1 MEYSQQVS
9 VNTLQR
15 LPTYLNYL
23 KSLDDDGNISSTEI
37 ARALGLNDVQVRKD
51 LSSVSSGGRPKV
63 GYNIRGLILDLKE
76 FLGYNAVN
84 DAVMVGCGNLGRAL
98 MSYRGFR
105 EYGLRIVAGFDVSDD
120 IVGEEVSGKPVLPLS
135 GLPQYCRENGI
146 RIGVITTPAQ
156 AAQKA
161 GELGDVR
168 RFARALKA
176 DHHHDRRRVV
186 GKGQARVRAA
196 HQSRQ
201 LLVDDLDDLLGGGE
215 AVEHLGADGALG
227 NSGDKVLDDF
237 VAHVCLEQ
245 RHAHLA
251 HRELDVLLGQAALAA
266 QAREDALQAI
276 GKVIEHQ
283 PYPQSAHEQN
293 HAHRNPA
300 NRLYPRLRRS

>member
-1 MEYSQQVS
+1 MKEGVMEYSQQVS

-23 KSLDDDGNISSTEI
+23 KSLDDNGNISSTEI

-120 IVGEEVSGKPVLPLS
+120 IVGEEVGGKPILPLS
-135 GLPQYCRENGI
+135 SLPQYCRENGV

-161 GELGDVR
+161 C
-168 RFARALKA
+168 
-176 DHHHDRRRVV
+176 
-186 GKGQARVRAA
+186 
-196 HQSRQ
+196 
-201 LLVDDLDDLLGGGE
+201 DLLMEGG
-215 AVEHLGADGALG
+215 
-227 NSGDKVLDDF
+227 
-237 VAHVCLEQ
+237 
-245 RHAHLA
+245 
-251 HRELDVLLGQAALAA
+251 
-266 QAREDALQAI
+266 I
-276 GKVIEHQ
+276 
-283 PYPQSAHEQN
+283 
-293 HAHRNPA
+293 
-300 NRLYPRLRRS
+300 

>member
-161 GELGDVR
+161 C
-168 RFARALKA
+168 
-176 DHHHDRRRVV
+176 
-186 GKGQARVRAA
+186 
-196 HQSRQ
+196 
-201 LLVDDLDDLLGGGE
+201 DLLMEGGIKAVWNFAPAHITVGE
-215 AVEHLGADGALG
+215 GVLVQNEIMACSLALLSKHLNEML
-227 NSGDKVLDDF
+227 K
-237 VAHVCLEQ
+237 E
-245 RHAHLA
+245 
-251 HRELDVLLGQAALAA
+251 E
-266 QAREDALQAI
+266 E
-276 GKVIEHQ
+276 K
-283 PYPQSAHEQN
+283 
-293 HAHRNPA
+293 
-300 NRLYPRLRRS
+300 

>member
-63 GYNIRGLILDLKE
+63 GYNIRGLIVDLKE

-161 GELGDVR
+161 C
-168 RFARALKA
+168 
-176 DHHHDRRRVV
+176 
-186 GKGQARVRAA
+186 
-196 HQSRQ
+196 
-201 LLVDDLDDLLGGGE
+201 DLLMEGGIKAVWNFAPAHITVGE
-215 AVEHLGADGALG
+215 GVLVQNENMACSLALLSKHL
-227 NSGDKVLDDF
+227 NEM
-237 VAHVCLEQ
+237 LE
-245 RHAHLA
+245 
-251 HRELDVLLGQAALAA
+251 E
-266 QAREDALQAI
+266 EE
-276 GKVIEHQ
+276 K
-283 PYPQSAHEQN
+283 
-293 HAHRNPA
+293 
-300 NRLYPRLRRS
+300 

>member
-63 GYNIRGLILDLKE
+63 GHNIRGLILDLKE

-161 GELGDVR
+161 C
-168 RFARALKA
+168 
-176 DHHHDRRRVV
+176 
-186 GKGQARVRAA
+186 
-196 HQSRQ
+196 
-201 LLVDDLDDLLGGGE
+201 DLLMEGGIKAVWNFAPAHITVGE
-215 AVEHLGADGALG
+215 GVLVQNENMACSLALLSKHL
-227 NSGDKVLDDF
+227 NEM
-237 VAHVCLEQ
+237 LE
-245 RHAHLA
+245 
-251 HRELDVLLGQAALAA
+251 E
-266 QAREDALQAI
+266 EE
-276 GKVIEHQ
+276 K
-283 PYPQSAHEQN
+283 
-293 HAHRNPA
+293 
-300 NRLYPRLRRS
+300 

>member
-161 GELGDVR
+161 C
-168 RFARALKA
+168 
-176 DHHHDRRRVV
+176 
-186 GKGQARVRAA
+186 
-196 HQSRQ
+196 
-201 LLVDDLDDLLGGGE
+201 DLLMEGGIKAVWNFAPAHITVGE
-215 AVEHLGADGALG
+215 GVLVQNENMATSLAVLSKHL
-227 NSGDKVLDDF
+227 S
-237 VAHVCLEQ
+237 
-245 RHAHLA
+245 
-251 HRELDVLLGQAALAA
+251 A
-266 QAREDALQAI
+266 QMK
-276 GKVIEHQ
+276 G
-283 PYPQSAHEQN
+283 Y
-293 HAHRNPA
+293 
-300 NRLYPRLRRS
+300 

>member
-120 IVGEEVSGKPVLPLS
+120 IVGEEVSGKPVLPLL

-161 GELGDVR
+161 C
-168 RFARALKA
+168 
-176 DHHHDRRRVV
+176 
-186 GKGQARVRAA
+186 
-196 HQSRQ
+196 
-201 LLVDDLDDLLGGGE
+201 DLLMEGGIKAVWNFAPAHITVGE
-215 AVEHLGADGALG
+215 GVLVQNENMACSLALLSKHLNEML
-227 NSGDKVLDDF
+227 K
-237 VAHVCLEQ
+237 E
-245 RHAHLA
+245 
-251 HRELDVLLGQAALAA
+251 E
-266 QAREDALQAI
+266 E
-276 GKVIEHQ
+276 K
-283 PYPQSAHEQN
+283 
-293 HAHRNPA
+293 
-300 NRLYPRLRRS
+300 

>member
-120 IVGEEVSGKPVLPLS
+120 IVGEEVSGKPVLPLL

-161 GELGDVR
+161 C
-168 RFARALKA
+168 
-176 DHHHDRRRVV
+176 
-186 GKGQARVRAA
+186 
-196 HQSRQ
+196 
-201 LLVDDLDDLLGGGE
+201 DLLMEGGIKAVWNFAPAHITVGE
-215 AVEHLGADGALG
+215 GVLVQNENMACSLALLSKHL
-227 NSGDKVLDDF
+227 NEM
-237 VAHVCLEQ
+237 LE
-245 RHAHLA
+245 
-251 HRELDVLLGQAALAA
+251 E
-266 QAREDALQAI
+266 EE
-276 GKVIEHQ
+276 K
-283 PYPQSAHEQN
+283 
-293 HAHRNPA
+293 
-300 NRLYPRLRRS
+300 

>member
-120 IVGEEVSGKPVLPLS
+120 IVGEEVSGKPVRPLS

-161 GELGDVR
+161 C
-168 RFARALKA
+168 
-176 DHHHDRRRVV
+176 
-186 GKGQARVRAA
+186 
-196 HQSRQ
+196 
-201 LLVDDLDDLLGGGE
+201 DLLMEGGIKAVWNFAPAHITVGE
-215 AVEHLGADGALG
+215 GVLVQNENMACSLALLSKHL
-227 NSGDKVLDDF
+227 NEM
-237 VAHVCLEQ
+237 LE
-245 RHAHLA
+245 
-251 HRELDVLLGQAALAA
+251 E
-266 QAREDALQAI
+266 EE
-276 GKVIEHQ
+276 K
-283 PYPQSAHEQN
+283 
-293 HAHRNPA
+293 
-300 NRLYPRLRRS
+300 

>member
-135 GLPQYCRENGI
+135 CLPQYCRENGI

-161 GELGDVR
+161 C
-168 RFARALKA
+168 
-176 DHHHDRRRVV
+176 
-186 GKGQARVRAA
+186 
-196 HQSRQ
+196 
-201 LLVDDLDDLLGGGE
+201 DLLMEGGIKAVWNFAPAHITVGE
-215 AVEHLGADGALG
+215 GVLVQNENMACSLALLSKHL
-227 NSGDKVLDDF
+227 NEM
-237 VAHVCLEQ
+237 LE
-245 RHAHLA
+245 
-251 HRELDVLLGQAALAA
+251 E
-266 QAREDALQAI
+266 EE
-276 GKVIEHQ
+276 K
-283 PYPQSAHEQN
+283 
-293 HAHRNPA
+293 
-300 NRLYPRLRRS
+300 

>member
-105 EYGLRIVAGFDVSDD
+105 EYGLRIVADD

-161 GELGDVR
+161 C
-168 RFARALKA
+168 
-176 DHHHDRRRVV
+176 
-186 GKGQARVRAA
+186 
-196 HQSRQ
+196 
-201 LLVDDLDDLLGGGE
+201 DLLMEGGIKAVWNFAPAHITVGE
-215 AVEHLGADGALG
+215 GVLVQNENMACSLALLSKHL
-227 NSGDKVLDDF
+227 NEM
-237 VAHVCLEQ
+237 LE
-245 RHAHLA
+245 
-251 HRELDVLLGQAALAA
+251 E
-266 QAREDALQAI
+266 EE
-276 GKVIEHQ
+276 K
-283 PYPQSAHEQN
+283 
-293 HAHRNPA
+293 
-300 NRLYPRLRRS
+300 

>member
-37 ARALGLNDVQVRKD
+37 TRALGLNDVQVRKD

-161 GELGDVR
+161 C
-168 RFARALKA
+168 
-176 DHHHDRRRVV
+176 
-186 GKGQARVRAA
+186 
-196 HQSRQ
+196 
-201 LLVDDLDDLLGGGE
+201 DLLMEGGIKAVWNFAPAHITVGE
-215 AVEHLGADGALG
+215 GVLVQNENMACSLALLSKHL
-227 NSGDKVLDDF
+227 NEM
-237 VAHVCLEQ
+237 LE
-245 RHAHLA
+245 
-251 HRELDVLLGQAALAA
+251 E
-266 QAREDALQAI
+266 EE
-276 GKVIEHQ
+276 K
-283 PYPQSAHEQN
+283 
-293 HAHRNPA
+293 
-300 NRLYPRLRRS
+300 

>member
-161 GELGDVR
+161 C
-168 RFARALKA
+168 
-176 DHHHDRRRVV
+176 
-186 GKGQARVRAA
+186 
-196 HQSRQ
+196 
-201 LLVDDLDDLLGGGE
+201 DLLMEGGIKAVWNFAPAHITVGE
-215 AVEHLGADGALG
+215 GVLVQNENMACSLALP
-227 NSGDKVLDDF
+227 
-237 VAHVCLEQ
+237 
-245 RHAHLA
+245 
-251 HRELDVLLGQAALAA
+251 QAS
-266 QAREDALQAI
+266 
-276 GKVIEHQ
+276 H
-283 PYPQSAHEQN
+283 
-293 HAHRNPA
+293 
-300 NRLYPRLRRS
+300 

>member
-63 GYNIRGLILDLKE
+63 GSNIRGLILDLKE

-161 GELGDVR
+161 C
-168 RFARALKA
+168 
-176 DHHHDRRRVV
+176 
-186 GKGQARVRAA
+186 
-196 HQSRQ
+196 
-201 LLVDDLDDLLGGGE
+201 DLLMEGGIKAVWNFAPAHITVGE
-215 AVEHLGADGALG
+215 GVLVQNENMACSLALLSKHL
-227 NSGDKVLDDF
+227 NEM
-237 VAHVCLEQ
+237 LE
-245 RHAHLA
+245 
-251 HRELDVLLGQAALAA
+251 E
-266 QAREDALQAI
+266 EE
-276 GKVIEHQ
+276 K
-283 PYPQSAHEQN
+283 
-293 HAHRNPA
+293 
-300 NRLYPRLRRS
+300 

>member
-161 GELGDVR
+161 C
-168 RFARALKA
+168 
-176 DHHHDRRRVV
+176 
-186 GKGQARVRAA
+186 
-196 HQSRQ
+196 
-201 LLVDDLDDLLGGGE
+201 DLLMEGGIKAVWNFAPAHITVGE
-215 AVEHLGADGALG
+215 GVLVQNENMACSLALLTKQI
-227 NSGDKVLDDF
+227 NEM
-237 VAHVCLEQ
+237 LE
-245 RHAHLA
+245 
-251 HRELDVLLGQAALAA
+251 E
-266 QAREDALQAI
+266 EE
-276 GKVIEHQ
+276 K
-283 PYPQSAHEQN
+283 
-293 HAHRNPA
+293 
-300 NRLYPRLRRS
+300 

>member
-63 GYNIRGLILDLKE
+63 GYNIRGLILDLKA

-161 GELGDVR
+161 C
-168 RFARALKA
+168 
-176 DHHHDRRRVV
+176 
-186 GKGQARVRAA
+186 
-196 HQSRQ
+196 
-201 LLVDDLDDLLGGGE
+201 DLLMEGGIKAVWNFAPAHITVGE
-215 AVEHLGADGALG
+215 GVLVQNENMACSLALLSKHL
-227 NSGDKVLDDF
+227 NEM
-237 VAHVCLEQ
+237 LE
-245 RHAHLA
+245 
-251 HRELDVLLGQAALAA
+251 E
-266 QAREDALQAI
+266 EE
-276 GKVIEHQ
+276 K
-283 PYPQSAHEQN
+283 
-293 HAHRNPA
+293 
-300 NRLYPRLRRS
+300 

>member
-120 IVGEEVSGKPVLPLS
+120 IVGEEVSGKPVPPLS

-161 GELGDVR
+161 C
-168 RFARALKA
+168 
-176 DHHHDRRRVV
+176 
-186 GKGQARVRAA
+186 
-196 HQSRQ
+196 
-201 LLVDDLDDLLGGGE
+201 DLLMEGGIKAVWNFAPAHITVGE
-215 AVEHLGADGALG
+215 GVLVQNENMACSLALLSKHL
-227 NSGDKVLDDF
+227 NEM
-237 VAHVCLEQ
+237 LE
-245 RHAHLA
+245 
-251 HRELDVLLGQAALAA
+251 E
-266 QAREDALQAI
+266 EE
-276 GKVIEHQ
+276 K
-283 PYPQSAHEQN
+283 
-293 HAHRNPA
+293 
-300 NRLYPRLRRS
+300 

>member
-135 GLPQYCRENGI
+135 DLPQYCRENGI

-161 GELGDVR
+161 C
-168 RFARALKA
+168 
-176 DHHHDRRRVV
+176 
-186 GKGQARVRAA
+186 
-196 HQSRQ
+196 
-201 LLVDDLDDLLGGGE
+201 DLLMEGGIKAVWNFAPAHITVGE
-215 AVEHLGADGALG
+215 GVLVQNENMACSLALLSKHL
-227 NSGDKVLDDF
+227 NEM
-237 VAHVCLEQ
+237 LE
-245 RHAHLA
+245 
-251 HRELDVLLGQAALAA
+251 E
-266 QAREDALQAI
+266 EE
-276 GKVIEHQ
+276 K
-283 PYPQSAHEQN
+283 
-293 HAHRNPA
+293 
-300 NRLYPRLRRS
+300 

>member
-1 MEYSQQVS
+1 MEYSQQAS

-161 GELGDVR
+161 C
-168 RFARALKA
+168 
-176 DHHHDRRRVV
+176 
-186 GKGQARVRAA
+186 
-196 HQSRQ
+196 
-201 LLVDDLDDLLGGGE
+201 DLLMEGGIKAVWNFAPAHITVGE
-215 AVEHLGADGALG
+215 GVLVQNENMACSLALLSKHL
-227 NSGDKVLDDF
+227 NEM
-237 VAHVCLEQ
+237 LE
-245 RHAHLA
+245 
-251 HRELDVLLGQAALAA
+251 E
-266 QAREDALQAI
+266 EE
-276 GKVIEHQ
+276 K
-283 PYPQSAHEQN
+283 
-293 HAHRNPA
+293 
-300 NRLYPRLRRS
+300 

>member
-23 KSLDDDGNISSTEI
+23 KSLDDDGNISPTEI

-161 GELGDVR
+161 C
-168 RFARALKA
+168 
-176 DHHHDRRRVV
+176 
-186 GKGQARVRAA
+186 
-196 HQSRQ
+196 
-201 LLVDDLDDLLGGGE
+201 DLLMEGGIKAVWNFAPAHITVGE
-215 AVEHLGADGALG
+215 GVLVQNENMACSLALLSKHL
-227 NSGDKVLDDF
+227 NEM
-237 VAHVCLEQ
+237 LE
-245 RHAHLA
+245 
-251 HRELDVLLGQAALAA
+251 E
-266 QAREDALQAI
+266 EE
-276 GKVIEHQ
+276 K
-283 PYPQSAHEQN
+283 
-293 HAHRNPA
+293 
-300 NRLYPRLRRS
+300 

>member
-135 GLPQYCRENGI
+135 GLQQYCRENGI

-161 GELGDVR
+161 C
-168 RFARALKA
+168 
-176 DHHHDRRRVV
+176 
-186 GKGQARVRAA
+186 
-196 HQSRQ
+196 
-201 LLVDDLDDLLGGGE
+201 DLLMEGGIKAVWNFAPAHITVGE
-215 AVEHLGADGALG
+215 GVLVQNENMACSLALLSKHL
-227 NSGDKVLDDF
+227 NEM
-237 VAHVCLEQ
+237 LE
-245 RHAHLA
+245 
-251 HRELDVLLGQAALAA
+251 E
-266 QAREDALQAI
+266 EE
-276 GKVIEHQ
+276 K
-283 PYPQSAHEQN
+283 
-293 HAHRNPA
+293 
-300 NRLYPRLRRS
+300 

>member
-161 GELGDVR
+161 C
-168 RFARALKA
+168 
-176 DHHHDRRRVV
+176 
-186 GKGQARVRAA
+186 
-196 HQSRQ
+196 
-201 LLVDDLDDLLGGGE
+201 DLLMEGGIKAVWNFAPAHITVGE
-215 AVEHLGADGALG
+215 GVLVQNENMACSLALFSKHL
-227 NSGDKVLDDF
+227 NEM
-237 VAHVCLEQ
+237 LE
-245 RHAHLA
+245 
-251 HRELDVLLGQAALAA
+251 E
-266 QAREDALQAI
+266 EE
-276 GKVIEHQ
+276 K
-283 PYPQSAHEQN
+283 
-293 HAHRNPA
+293 
-300 NRLYPRLRRS
+300 

>member
-63 GYNIRGLILDLKE
+63 GYNLRGLILDLKE

-161 GELGDVR
+161 C
-168 RFARALKA
+168 
-176 DHHHDRRRVV
+176 
-186 GKGQARVRAA
+186 
-196 HQSRQ
+196 
-201 LLVDDLDDLLGGGE
+201 DLLMEGGIKAVWNFAPAHITVGE
-215 AVEHLGADGALG
+215 GVLVQNENMACSLALLSKHL
-227 NSGDKVLDDF
+227 NEM
-237 VAHVCLEQ
+237 LE
-245 RHAHLA
+245 
-251 HRELDVLLGQAALAA
+251 E
-266 QAREDALQAI
+266 EE
-276 GKVIEHQ
+276 K
-283 PYPQSAHEQN
+283 
-293 HAHRNPA
+293 
-300 NRLYPRLRRS
+300 

>member
-76 FLGYNAVN
+76 FPGYNAVN

-120 IVGEEVSGKPVLPLS
+120 IVGEEVSGNPVLPLS

-161 GELGDVR
+161 C
-168 RFARALKA
+168 
-176 DHHHDRRRVV
+176 
-186 GKGQARVRAA
+186 
-196 HQSRQ
+196 
-201 LLVDDLDDLLGGGE
+201 DLLMEGGIKAVWNFAPAHITVGE
-215 AVEHLGADGALG
+215 GVLVQNENMACSLALLSKHL
-227 NSGDKVLDDF
+227 NEM
-237 VAHVCLEQ
+237 LE
-245 RHAHLA
+245 
-251 HRELDVLLGQAALAA
+251 E
-266 QAREDALQAI
+266 EE
-276 GKVIEHQ
+276 K
-283 PYPQSAHEQN
+283 
-293 HAHRNPA
+293 
-300 NRLYPRLRRS
+300 

>member
-135 GLPQYCRENGI
+135 VLPQYCHENGI

-161 GELGDVR
+161 C
-168 RFARALKA
+168 
-176 DHHHDRRRVV
+176 
-186 GKGQARVRAA
+186 
-196 HQSRQ
+196 
-201 LLVDDLDDLLGGGE
+201 DLLMEGGIKAVWNFAPAHITVGE
-215 AVEHLGADGALG
+215 GVLVQNENMACSLALLSKHL
-227 NSGDKVLDDF
+227 NEM
-237 VAHVCLEQ
+237 LE
-245 RHAHLA
+245 
-251 HRELDVLLGQAALAA
+251 E
-266 QAREDALQAI
+266 EE
-276 GKVIEHQ
+276 K
-283 PYPQSAHEQN
+283 
-293 HAHRNPA
+293 
-300 NRLYPRLRRS
+300 

>member
-23 KSLDDDGNISSTEI
+23 KSLDDNGNISSTEI

-105 EYGLRIVAGFDVSDD
+105 DYGLRIVAGFDISDD
-120 IVGEEVSGKPVLPLS
+120 IVGEEVGGKPILPLS
-135 GLPQYCRENGI
+135 SLPQYCRENGV

-161 GELGDVR
+161 C
-168 RFARALKA
+168 
-176 DHHHDRRRVV
+176 
-186 GKGQARVRAA
+186 
-196 HQSRQ
+196 
-201 LLVDDLDDLLGGGE
+201 DLLMEGGIKAVWNFAPAHITVGE
-215 AVEHLGADGALG
+215 GVLVQNENMACSLALLSKHL
-227 NSGDKVLDDF
+227 NEM
-237 VAHVCLEQ
+237 LE
-245 RHAHLA
+245 
-251 HRELDVLLGQAALAA
+251 E
-266 QAREDALQAI
+266 EE
-276 GKVIEHQ
+276 K
-283 PYPQSAHEQN
+283 
-293 HAHRNPA
+293 
-300 NRLYPRLRRS
+300 

>member
-63 GYNIRGLILDLKE
+63 GYKIRGLILDLKE

-161 GELGDVR
+161 C
-168 RFARALKA
+168 
-176 DHHHDRRRVV
+176 
-186 GKGQARVRAA
+186 
-196 HQSRQ
+196 
-201 LLVDDLDDLLGGGE
+201 DLLMEGGIKAVWNFAPAHITVGE
-215 AVEHLGADGALG
+215 GVLVQNENMACSLALLSKHL
-227 NSGDKVLDDF
+227 NEM
-237 VAHVCLEQ
+237 LE
-245 RHAHLA
+245 
-251 HRELDVLLGQAALAA
+251 E
-266 QAREDALQAI
+266 EE
-276 GKVIEHQ
+276 K
-283 PYPQSAHEQN
+283 
-293 HAHRNPA
+293 
-300 NRLYPRLRRS
+300 